1 MNQLTAENAL
11 QILHQAINAAIAAGV
26 YKNTSEVG
34 AIISSLATIDETI
47 KEKKNDEKIIQ
58 KH

>member
-1 MNQLTAENAL
+1 MNPENAL
-11 QILHQAINAAIAAGV
+11 NILHQAINAAIAKGV
-26 YKNTSEVG
+26 YQNTSEVG
-34 AIISSLATIDETI
+34 AIIQSLQIIDETI